1 MSQLTFS
8 IHGVEGYFVEL
19 RASLL
24 IDSDGIRVLAFGI
37 YMQIPETRTNK
48 QQR

>member
-1 MSQLTFS
+1 MSQLTLS
-8 IHGVEGYFVEL
+8 IHVRVEGYFVEL

-37 YMQIPETRTNK
+37 YMQNPETNK